1 MIELIKSSFDAIKD
15 DFLEP
20 LNRPYFSNN
29 FELKYSNCK
38 VCEFFKVADE
48 GKKIGG
54 IILHDFDKFSNR
66 IMFTIAIST
75 KLQNVGFGYEVMK
88 RLLKYLFRERKIRK
102 VFLEVY
108 DTNRRAI
115 KLYQKLGF
123 RKEGVLKEHTYKE
136 GKYIDLIIMA
146 MLKREYENNFGEDGG
161 VK

>member
-1 MIELIKSSFDAIKD
+1 M
-15 DFLEP
+15 
-20 LNRPYFSNN
+20 
-29 FELKYSNCK
+29 
-38 VCEFFKVADE
+38 
-48 GKKIGG
+48 
-54 IILHDFDKFSNR
+54 
-66 IMFTIAIST
+66 
-75 KLQNVGFGYEVMK
+75 
-88 RLLKYLFRERKIRK
+88 
-102 VFLEVY
+102 FLEVY